1 MIIAFLC
8 EVNVL
13 LKIKIAKHIEASKKK
28 TFKKKKEMNQ
38 RFDKI
43 IAITKTSSILSQ

>member
-13 LKIKIAKHIEASKKK
+13 LKIKTAKHIEASKKIK
-28 TFKKKKEMNQ
+28 ACEIYKNTESC
-38 RFDKI
+38 KI
-43 IAITKTSSILSQ
+43 FTAKISD